1 MKLIVILL
9 FVMFA
14 AMFAVV
20 YLGGC
25 SEPKRESSCAEW
37 VRTCIYTQSAAFSPS
52 NPENADAC
60 VRAAKQIGVC
70 K

>member
-1 MKLIVILL
+1 MKLVVILL

-25 SEPKRESSCAEW
+25 YDAHAAEPCEDSESRAW
-37 VRTCIYTQSAAFSPS
+37 VGISRP
-52 NPENADAC
+52 
-60 VRAAKQIGVC
+60 
-70 K
+70 